1 MQIEPTRPWASST
14 PIWAACGIVYGSGI
28 LTGMR
33 TPTRS
38 APTIAQADQAAT
50 PPPNPD
56 VAPSIPVSEHPG
68 LIRRIWGVIATILS
82 VIILFVF
89 LIPAAIV
96 TRFNSHLVTPLQKL
110 MSRIIL
116 TLCGIEVEVRGLENL
131 AGIDQ
136 YIAVSNHQS
145 LLDILVLIL
154 YAPGEMR
161 FVAKREIRQVPLV
174 GFVLHHSEN
183 IVIDRRAGG
192 KAIRRA
198 IDVVRHGYSI
208 CVFAEGHRYSDN
220 QVHEFS
226 DGAAWLAALTKL
238 PCVPLAISGT
248 ASMMPRGSR
257 FVIPG
262 AYVRLTFGRSINAE
276 EVRGAERAELTRQ
289 LESAV
294 RSAFSASF

>member
-1 MQIEPTRPWASST
+1 
-14 PIWAACGIVYGSGI
+14 
-28 LTGMR
+28 MR
-33 TPTRS
+33 TPTGS
-38 APTIAQADQAAT
+38 APSIAQANQAAT
-50 PPPNPD
+50 SSPQPEITST
-56 VAPSIPVSEHPG
+56 AGIARPG
-68 LIRRIWGVIATILS
+68 LLRRVWGVIATILS
-82 VIILFVF
+82 VFVLFVF

-110 MSRIIL
+110 MSWIIL
-116 TLCGIEVEVRGLENL
+116 TFCGVEVEVRGLENL
-131 AGIDQ
+131 TGVDR

-154 YAPGEMR
+154 HAPGEMR

-174 GFVLHHSEN
+174 GFVLYHSEN
-183 IVIDRRAGG
+183 IVIDRKAGG

-198 IDVVRHGYSI
+198 LEVVRHGYSI
-208 CVFAEGHRYSDN
+208 CVFAEGHRHSDN

-248 ASMMPRGSR
+248 ASMMARGSR

-262 AYVRLTFGRSINAE
+262 ARIRLTFGTPISADEIRGSERS
-276 EVRGAERAELTRQ
+276 ELTRR

-294 RSAFSASF
+294 RSAFSASA